1 MMSSTIEECIA
12 CSCLITTERGS
23 SFLLLDLT
31 LIISNV
37 TAESIM
43 LRQNRFSMKSAVA
56 LIFSDCIFVVNTVYY
71 GRKSGTCAKPQPLE
85 V

>member
-1 MMSSTIEECIA
+1 MMSSTMSSTIEQCIA
-12 CSCLITTERGS
+12 CSCLITT
-23 SFLLLDLT
+23 FLLLDLT

-56 LIFSDCIFVVNTVYY
+56 LIFSDCIFVV
-71 GRKSGTCAKPQPLE
+71 GRCVRAMSHLGQFGE
-85 V
+85 RFGR